1 MNTIESTLTE
11 WADAE
16 RRSDAGRT
24 AELLTEDFLGV
35 GPVGFQLSKDAWLQR
50 LSDGQLHYDAL
61 VLDEVTIREHP
72 GSAMVV
78 ARLDVRGTA
87 RGNPLPT
94 TRSSFH
100 LVRIGDDWRI
110 ASIHHSFI
118 AGAPG
123 SPVPAPRKQR
133 PPTLR

>member
-35 GPVGFQLSKDAWLQR
+35 QR

-123 SPVPAPRKQR
+123 STVPAPRKQR

>member
-1 MNTIESTLTE
+1 MSTIETILAE
-11 WADAE
+11 WAEAE
-16 RRSDAGRT
+16 RRGDAGRT
-24 AELLTEDFLGV
+24 AALLTEDFLGI

-61 VLDEVTIREHP
+61 VLDEVTIHEHP
-72 GSAMVV
+72 GSAVIV
-78 ARLDVRGTA
+78 ARLNPHGAA

-123 SPVPAPRKQR
+123 SPVPDPRD
-133 PPTLR
+133 